1 MLSRLSLGLFC
12 LLSFA
17 LAPVASL
24 PAKDIDLYTVKREQV
39 SVHIAIAGTVSARK
53 TVQLTAQIPGRIQQ
67 ISGQEGDRFR
77 QGNLLVQIDD
87 RALRA
92 KLDAAIASRD
102 SALASI
108 RNANMQLNRERYSP
122 QSRASGEAPGGMG
135 MPAMMDQMFTNPM
148 QNVMGMRNRG
158 IEQGSDLVSRET
170 LLTQA
175 NTQYKQAEAQI
186 EEIQAALRDARSVA
200 PFTGVVET
208 VYVEV
213 GDTVQ
218 PGQPILNFSETGG
231 FQVEADVPA
240 RIRSGLREGDLL
252 EVRLDGADPAIKARI
267 TRIFPVADPRQHTVR
282 VEMELPQGTQATVG
296 QYAEVHVP
304 DMQAQRVSDL
314 VIPRSAVIKKGGLP
328 LVYAVGDDGMTRLRV
343 VRLGENL
350 GTGYCVVL
358 AGLREGDVILNDPPP
373 GMRAGVPVTESLDSL
388 PSTQQE

>member
-1 MLSRLSLGLFC
+1 MRLSLGLIC
-12 LLSFA
+12 LIAVS
-17 LAPVASL
+17 LAPVTSI
-24 PAKDIDLYTVKREQV
+24 PAKDLDLYTVKREQV

-53 TVQLTAQIPGRIQQ
+53 AVQLTAQIPGRIQH
-67 ISGQEGDRFR
+67 ITGQEGDRFT
-77 QGNLLVQIDD
+77 QGDLLVQIDD
-87 RALRA
+87 RALQA

-102 SALASI
+102 AALAAI
-108 RNANMQLNRERYSP
+108 RNANMQLGRELYSP

-148 QNVMGMRNRG
+148 QNMMGMRNRG
-158 IEQGSDLVSRET
+158 IEQGSDLVGRET
-170 LLTQA
+170 QLAQA
-175 NTQYKQAEAQI
+175 NSQYKQAEAQI
-186 EEIQAALRDARSVA
+186 KEIQAALRDARSVA
-200 PFTGVVET
+200 PFTGVIEA
-208 VYVEV
+208 VYVEQ

-231 FQVEADVPA
+231 FQVDADVPA

-252 EVRLDGADPAIKARI
+252 EVRLDGTDPAIKARI

-282 VEMELPQGTQATVG
+282 VEMELPQSTRATVG

-314 VIPRSAVIKKGGLP
+314 VIPRSAVITKGGLP
-328 LVYAVGDDGMTRLRV
+328 LVYAVGDDGLTRLRV

-373 GMRAGVPVTESLDSL
+373 GMRAGVSVAESLDSL
-388 PSTQQE
+388 PSTKQE

>member
-122 QSRASGEAPGGMG
+122 QSRASARRPG
-135 MPAMMDQMFTNPM
+135 AWAC
-148 QNVMGMRNRG
+148 RR
-158 IEQGSDLVSRET
+158 
-170 LLTQA
+170 
-175 NTQYKQAEAQI
+175 
-186 EEIQAALRDARSVA
+186 
-200 PFTGVVET
+200 
-208 VYVEV
+208 
-213 GDTVQ
+213 
-218 PGQPILNFSETGG
+218 
-231 FQVEADVPA
+231 
-240 RIRSGLREGDLL
+240 
-252 EVRLDGADPAIKARI
+252 
-267 TRIFPVADPRQHTVR
+267 
-282 VEMELPQGTQATVG
+282 
-296 QYAEVHVP
+296 
-304 DMQAQRVSDL
+304 
-314 VIPRSAVIKKGGLP
+314 
-328 LVYAVGDDGMTRLRV
+328 
-343 VRLGENL
+343 
-350 GTGYCVVL
+350 
-358 AGLREGDVILNDPPP
+358 
-373 GMRAGVPVTESLDSL
+373 
-388 PSTQQE
+388 